1 MFVTLIKTI
10 NLLHSIDLLGN
21 VFTLSKLTEEQY
33 LSKKDK
39 YVVIRLLIVL
49 NNKVLV
55 IDSNK
60 KISLLVFKEG
70 LERNRPL
77 ELYKRVNE
85 IDLYT
90 GFTSIDLVDYE
101 RIELVRVSKHA
112 LESSV
117 TTVDELKQF
126 IDTKLVQKENII
138 NRLSLGALNPY
149 SI

>member
-10 NLLHSIDLLGN
+10 NSLHSIDLLGN

>member
-10 NLLHSIDLLGN
+10 NSLHSIDLLGN
-21 VFTLSKLTEEQY
+21 VYNLSKLTEEQY